1 MARKLQI
8 LANGKPLALPTDFD
22 ISIEE
27 SNPYF
32 NGNEMFSYPVQMP
45 LWGNR
50 HLLGNIDDPNSS
62 LRPVALE
69 HTKMQ
74 IFSDGMPFRSGTLV
88 TSDDEE
94 VGDTLTMS
102 ISAAANSID
111 DLISD
116 MQCRDVPLKD
126 KILIGEKI
134 GNVNAS
140 VSYKYHVKVTYDGK
154 KPDKD
159 VYPNAYDNATQNFSP
174 QALGFSFPGECY
186 TTTNDAAQSNGT
198 ITYSN
203 GNKRIQPKVKTSYI
217 NVSDPYPTK
226 YYCNARVAYK
236 HRGLKDGK
244 TSDEL
249 NPVSDKSGPEN
260 HWPYWVLD
268 ADRPQSGICF
278 YVLYFLDC
286 LFAHLGLSFDN
297 SELLKVEDMRRLCFF
312 TTHCKYTEEKKY
324 STSPYFNS
332 LTTINKW
339 LSSRGCGGQFE
350 FTDGDDLSVND
361 VDYTDASG
369 KRWVAKVGTDG
380 VTAINAYAENITHKI
395 TADVMLMYATSDNFP
410 EESVKT
416 VLDSLENS
424 FGIKFHYD
432 YEKKHV
438 KAIFIR
444 DVFRNQE
451 EPIEFP
457 GAVTEMVKVTE
468 KVTGVRMCYSEESS
482 SKEQQENIK
491 KGTRDYNTDYDYVEY
506 PQDRTVTDKTYN
518 EIYRTPSMNGGS
530 GDMKVY
536 VDRKTGNAYRIKVNG
551 DAEKA
556 SELKPT
562 LFEVGQFKGVEIGDC
577 STINEEFVTELSSDF
592 VPMVFSD
599 VNIQETLKTAT
610 GTYYDSTAGTAKLNT
625 DYDASKHVF
634 AAFIDED
641 MEHEF
646 VEQRVRQCIC
656 SNACEFYLDEVLN
669 LVESY
674 NPGDTEDGNS
684 PLQEMDWGL
693 AIAVMRGGGADALY
707 QTYDHNYDGFGN
719 SKWRSVAGEYALVS
733 DSLDLMGNEYDYNG
747 VSDGI
752 GGGERFSLK
761 IRAWKQPEWADAPL
775 CDSDVKDTEGNIE
788 KKIRS
793 RGLFDTFMTEYAYFL
808 LNRRKYRI
816 RLEAT
821 APQLADIPNQ
831 WHRRFKIGGMVGYIN
846 KLSYKLHSEFGLQD
860 LEVEFFT
867 V

>member
-1 MARKLQI
+1 M
-8 LANGKPLALPTDFD
+8 
-22 ISIEE
+22 
-27 SNPYF
+27 
-32 NGNEMFSYPVQMP
+32 
-45 LWGNR
+45 
-50 HLLGNIDDPNSS
+50 
-62 LRPVALE
+62 
-69 HTKMQ
+69 
-74 IFSDGMPFRSGTLV
+74 
-88 TSDDEE
+88 
-94 VGDTLTMS
+94 
-102 ISAAANSID
+102 
-111 DLISD
+111 
-116 MQCRDVPLKD
+116 
-126 KILIGEKI
+126 
-134 GNVNAS
+134 
-140 VSYKYHVKVTYDGK
+140 
-154 KPDKD
+154 
-159 VYPNAYDNATQNFSP
+159 
-174 QALGFSFPGECY
+174 
-186 TTTNDAAQSNGT
+186 
-198 ITYSN
+198 
-203 GNKRIQPKVKTSYI
+203 
-217 NVSDPYPTK
+217 
-226 YYCNARVAYK
+226 
-236 HRGLKDGK
+236 
-244 TSDEL
+244 
-249 NPVSDKSGPEN
+249 
-260 HWPYWVLD
+260 
-268 ADRPQSGICF
+268 
-278 YVLYFLDC
+278 
-286 LFAHLGLSFDN
+286 
-297 SELLKVEDMRRLCFF
+297 
-312 TTHCKYTEEKKY
+312 
-324 STSPYFNS
+324 
-332 LTTINKW
+332 
-339 LSSRGCGGQFE
+339 
-350 FTDGDDLSVND
+350 ND

-482 SKEQQENIK
+482 SKEQQDNIK

-506 PQDRTVTDKTYN
+506 PKDRTVTDKTYN

-577 STINEEFVTELSSDF
+577 SSINEEFVTELASDF

-610 GTYYDSTAGTAKLNT
+610 GTYSDSTAGTAKLNT

-656 SNACEFYLDEVLN
+656 SNACEFYLDEVLK

-693 AIAVMRGGGADALY
+693 AIAVMRGGGTNAQY

-733 DSLDLMGNEYDYNG
+733 DSLDLVGSEYDYNG
-747 VSDGI
+747 VSSGI

-775 CDSDVKDTEGNIE
+775 CDSDVKDADGNIE

-816 RLEAT
+816 SLKAT